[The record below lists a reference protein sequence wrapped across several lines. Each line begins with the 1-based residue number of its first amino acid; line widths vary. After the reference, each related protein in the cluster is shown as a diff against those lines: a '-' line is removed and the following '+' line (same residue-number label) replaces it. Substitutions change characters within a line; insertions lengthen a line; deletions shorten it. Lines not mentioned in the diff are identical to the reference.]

1 MYLGNFI
8 RKLDKKYHKVFFSG
22 IAFNSVL
29 VKKDYIFFA
38 IKGTKFDGNEYIS
51 DAIKKGAKVIVS
63 EKDIKLDNKNIIFLL
78 DNNPRKLLA
87 ETSFKLIK
95 RKPKKLVAVTGTNGK
110 SSVADF
116 YYQILNLNKNKT
128 ASIGTIGVQLNNN
141 KDLIENTT
149 LDPIKLREVINNLTS
164 NKINNIILEASSH
177 GLKQNRLDGLLFDIG
192 IFTNLSHDHL
202 DYHKNFNDYL
212 NAKLYLFNN
221 LIKKKGII
229 ITDPTIPQFNKIKRL
244 GVKKK
249 LKILTI
255 LNPNA
260 HLELVSHKY
269 ENDRQILAIKEKNK
283 KKIIR
288 LNLDLIGKIQVKN
301 VLMAI
306 LAATRSGLDINSIA
320 KSIIKLRPAEGRLEK
335 IGKLKNNSIVI
346 LDYAHTP
353 DALNTILTNIKE
365 QFPLGKI
372 RLVFGCGGD
381 RDRSKRSKMGKI
393 ASLHADMIYLTD
405 DNPRSEN
412 PKKIRNDIK
421 KGIRSKNMKEISN
434 RKIAISN
441 CINDLCSGDIAIIAG
456 KGHEK
461 TQDFKGKKYF
471 FSDRREIL
479 KSINLKNNKLF
490 KDIRLNIIQEKTK
503 LLVKNLKF
511 HKASINSKELK
522 KNDIFFAIKGKKN
535 DGNKFL
541 KEAIK
546 RKSSLLITNKINK
559 DLSLTK
565 QIKVKNT
572 LNFLTECASNYRDN
586 IKSNIIGITGSCGKT
601 SLKELLGN
609 GMKKIAKTYFSPKSY
624 NNKFGVP
631 LSLFNLKQDN
641 KFGIFEIGMD
651 KKGEINFLSKILK
664 PNLGIITNISYAHS
678 KNFQNIKEIAKA
690 KSEIIENITSRGSI
704 ILNEDDQFY
713 TFLLSKALKK
723 NLKVFSFSLKNKKSY
738 TYLIKITKIKN
749 KFKIYFKVGSM
760 INFFYSNSISKNH
773 IQNLL
778 AAITAISLFFELY
791 KIPKNIFLD
800 FKLPEGR
807 GDISKLKFRGKVINF
822 VDESYNSNPL
832 SLKTALI
839 NFADINSKNNTKHV
853 LLGDML
859 ELGKHSS
866 SHHRAVTKIINK
878 LKIDKVHI
886 YGKNIKKTYQGLKN
900 NKKGLVL
907 TNILQINDLINKTLS
922 NKDYL
927 MVKGSNST
935 GLYKQSQLL
944 KLNKSNV
951 L

>member
-8 RKLDKKYHKVFFSG
+8 KKLDKKYHKTFFSG
-22 IAFNSVL
+22 IAFNSAL

-38 IKGTKFDGNEYIS
+38 IKGTKFDGNRYIS
-51 DAIKKGAKVIVS
+51 DAINKGAKVIVS
-63 EKDIKLDNKNIIFLL
+63 EKKIKLNNKNIVFLI

-95 RKPKKLVAVTGTNGK
+95 KKPKNLVAVTGTNGK

-116 YYQILNLNKNKT
+116 YYQILNLNKNKN
-128 ASIGTIGVQLNNN
+128 ASIRTIGVQLNNKKN
-141 KDLIENTT
+141 LVENTT
-149 LDPIKLREVINNLTS
+149 LDPIKLREIINNLTT

-212 NAKLYLFNN
+212 NAKLYWFDN
-221 LIKKKGII
+221 LIKTKGTI
-229 ITDPTIPQFNKIKRL
+229 ITDPTIPQFKRIKNL
-244 GVKKK
+244 CAKKK
-249 LKILTI
+249 LKLLTI
-255 LNPNA
+255 LNPNTD
-260 HLELVSHKY
+260 LELVSHKY
-269 ENDRQILAIKEKNK
+269 ENDHQILIIKEKYK
-283 KKIIR
+283 KRNIR
-288 LNLDLIGKIQVKN
+288 LNLDLIGKIQIKN
-301 VLMAI
+301 VLMAL

-335 IGKLKNNSIVI
+335 IGKLKNNSKVI

-353 DALNTILTNIKE
+353 AALSTILANIKE

-372 RLVFGCGGD
+372 KLVLGCGGD
-381 RDRSKRSKMGKI
+381 RDRLKRSKMGKI
-393 ASLHADMIYLTD
+393 ASKYADMIYLTD

-412 PKKIRNDIK
+412 PNKIRNDIK
-421 KGIRSKNMKEISN
+421 KGISIKNIKEISN
-434 RKIAISN
+434 RKIAISD

-461 TQDFKGKKYF
+461 TQDYKGKKYF
-471 FSDRREIL
+471 LSDRREIL
-479 KSINLKNNKLF
+479 KSIDLKNNKLF

-503 LLVKNLKF
+503 LLIKSLKF
-511 HKASINSKELK
+511 NKASINSKELK
-522 KNDIFFAIKGKKN
+522 KDDIFFAIKGKKN

-541 KEAIK
+541 NEAVK
-546 RKSSLLITNKINK
+546 RKSSLVIANKINK
-559 DLSLTK
+559 DLPFTK
-565 QIKVKNT
+565 QIKVENT
-572 LNFLTECASNYRDN
+572 LKFLTECASDYRDN

-601 SLKELLGN
+601 TLKELLGN
-609 GMKKIAKTYFSPKSY
+609 SIKKIATTYFSPKSY

-631 LSLFNLKQDN
+631 LSLFNLKQDK
-641 KFGIFEIGMD
+641 KFGIFEVGMN
-651 KKGEINFLSKILK
+651 KKGEINYLSKILK

-678 KNFQNIKEIAKA
+678 KNFQNIQGIAEA
-690 KSEIIENITSRGSI
+690 KSEIIQNIKSGGSI
-704 ILNEDDQFY
+704 ILNRDDQFY
-713 TFLLSKALKK
+713 TFLRSKALKK
-723 NLKVFSFSLKNKKSY
+723 DLKVFSFSLKNKKSY
-738 TYLIKITKIKN
+738 TNLIKITKIKN
-749 KFKIYFKVGSM
+749 KFKIYFKVGSKVD
-760 INFFYSNSISKNH
+760 FYYSNSISKNH

-778 AAITAISLFFELY
+778 ATIAVISLFFELER
-791 KIPKNIFLD
+791 IPKNIFLD
-800 FKLPEGR
+800 FKFPEGR
-807 GDISKLKFRGKVINF
+807 GDISKIKLKGKVINF

-839 NFADINSKNNTKHV
+839 NFADINSENNTKHV

-859 ELGKHSS
+859 ELGKYSS
-866 SHHRAVTKIINK
+866 IHHRTMTKIINK

-886 YGKNIKKTYQGLKN
+886 YGKSIKKTYEGLKN

-907 TNILQINDLINKTLS
+907 TNILQINDLIDKILN

-944 KLNKSNV
+944 KFNRSNV

>member
-8 RKLDKKYHKVFFSG
+8 KNLDRKYYKTYFSG
-22 IAFNSVL
+22 IAFNSKQ
-29 VKKDYIFFA
+29 VKKNYIFFA
-38 IKGTKFDGNEYIS
+38 IKGTKIDGNKYIN
-51 DAIKKGAKVIVS
+51 DAITKGAKIIIS
-63 EKDIKLDNKNIIFLL
+63 EQNIKTDNKNIIFLR

-95 RKPKKLVAVTGTNGK
+95 KKPKNFVAVTGTNGK

-116 YYQILNLNKNKT
+116 YYQILNLNKKKV
-128 ASIGTIGVQLNNN
+128 ASIGTIGVQLNNKKN
-141 KDLIENTT
+141 LAENTT
-149 LDPIKLREVINNLTS
+149 LDPIKLREVINHLGT

-212 NAKLYLFNN
+212 NAKLYLFSN
-221 LIKKKGII
+221 LIKKKGIVI
-229 ITDPTIPQFNKIKRL
+229 ADPTIQQFKKIKRIIN
-244 GVKKK
+244 KKK
-249 LKILTI
+249 LKMLTI
-255 LNPNA
+255 LSSGA
-260 HLELVSHKY
+260 DLELISHKY
-269 ENDRQILAIKEKNK
+269 ENDRQILTIK
-283 KKIIR
+283 KKSKKKLIK
-288 LNLDLIGKIQVKN
+288 LSLDLIGKIQIKN

-335 IGKLKNNSIVI
+335 IGKLKNNSKVI

-353 DALNTILTNIKE
+353 DALETILTNIKE
-365 QFPLGKI
+365 QFPLQKI
-372 RLVFGCGGD
+372 KLVFGCGGD
-381 RDRSKRSKMGKI
+381 RDRAKRLKMGKI
-393 ASLHADMIYLTD
+393 ASKFADIIYLTD
-405 DNPRSEN
+405 DNPRTEN

-421 KGIRSKNMKEISN
+421 KGIRTNNLIEIPN
-434 RKIAISN
+434 RKIAINN

-461 TQDFKGKKYF
+461 TQDYNGKKIF
-471 FSDRREIL
+471 LSDRQEIL
-479 KSINLKNNKLF
+479 NSINFKNNRLF
-490 KDIRLNIIQEKTK
+490 KDKRLNIIQEKTK
-503 LLVKNLKF
+503 ILIKNLKIN
-511 HKASINSKELK
+511 KVSINSKELK

-541 KEAIK
+541 NEAIK
-546 RKSSLLITNKINK
+546 RKSSLVITNKINK
-559 DLSLTK
+559 DIPLTK
-565 QIKVKNT
+565 QIKVQNT

-601 SLKELLGN
+601 TLKELLGN
-609 GMKKIAKTYFSPKSY
+609 SIKKIAKTYISPKSF

-631 LSLFNLKQDN
+631 LSMLNLKQDK
-641 KFGIFEIGMD
+641 KFGIFEVGMD

-678 KNFQNIKEIAKA
+678 KNFKNIKGIAEA
-690 KSEIIENITSRGSI
+690 KSEIIQNIKSGGSI

-713 TFLLSKALKK
+713 KFLQTKAFKK
-723 NLKVFSFSLKNKKSY
+723 NLKVFSFSLKNKRSY
-738 TYLIKITKIKN
+738 TNLIKITKNKN
-749 KFKIYFKVGSM
+749 KYKIFLKVGSK
-760 INFFYSNSISKNH
+760 IDFYYSNSSSKNH

-778 AAITAISLFFELY
+778 AAITALNLFFEV
-791 KIPKNIFLD
+791 KRIPKNIFLD
-800 FKLPEGR
+800 FKIPQGR
-807 GDISKLKFRGKVINF
+807 GDISKIKFRDKVINF

-832 SLKTALI
+832 SLKSALL
-839 NFADINSKNNTKHV
+839 NFANINSKNNTKHV

-859 ELGKHSS
+859 ELGKHSVE
-866 SHHRAVTKIINK
+866 HHKSMTKIINK

-886 YGKNIKKTYQGLKN
+886 YGKDIKKTYQGLEN

-907 TNILQINDLINKTLS
+907 SNILQINYLINKILS

-944 KLNKSNV
+944 KLNRSNA

>member
-8 RKLDKKYHKVFFSG
+8 KKLDKKYKKIFFSG
-22 IAFNSVL
+22 ITFNSTK

-38 IKGTKFDGNEYIS
+38 IKGEKSDGNKYIS
-51 DAIKKGAKVIVS
+51 DAINKGAKVVVS
-63 EKDIKLDNKNIIFLL
+63 EKDIKLDNKSLIFLR
-78 DNNPRKLLA
+78 DDNPRKLLA

-95 RKPKKLVAVTGTNGK
+95 KKPKNLVAVTGTNGK

-128 ASIGTIGVQLNNN
+128 ASIGTIGVQLNNKKN
-141 KDLIENTT
+141 PIDNTT
-149 LDPIKLREVINNLTS
+149 LDPIKLREVINNLT
-164 NKINNIILEASSH
+164 KKKMNNIILEASSH
-177 GLKQNRLDGLLFDIG
+177 GLKQNRLDGLSFDIA

-202 DYHKNFNDYL
+202 DYHKNLNDYL

-221 LIKKKGII
+221 LIKKNGVV
-229 ITDPTIPQFNKIKRL
+229 ITDPNIPQFEKIKKL
-244 GVKKK
+244 VDKKK
-249 LKILTI
+249 LKLLTI
-255 LNPNA
+255 LNSNSD
-260 HLELVSHKY
+260 LELVSHKY
-269 ENDRQILAIKEKNK
+269 ENDYQILTIKEKNK

-288 LNLDLIGKIQVKN
+288 LNLNLIGKIQIKN

-306 LAATRSGLDINSIA
+306 LAASKSGLSINSIT
-320 KSIIKLRPAEGRLEK
+320 KSIVKLKPAEGRLEK
-335 IGKLKNNSIVI
+335 IGKLKNNSKVI

-353 DALNTILTNIKE
+353 DALSTILTNIKE

-381 RDRSKRSKMGKI
+381 RDKAKRKKMGKI
-393 ASLHADMIYLTD
+393 ASKYADKIYLTD
-405 DNPRSEN
+405 DNPRSED

-421 KGIRSKNMKEISN
+421 KGIRTKNIKEISN
-434 RKIAISN
+434 RKIAIGS

-456 KGHEK
+456 KGHEN
-461 TQDFKGKKYF
+461 TQDYKGKKF
-471 FSDRREIL
+471 LFSDRKQIL
-479 KSINLKNNKLF
+479 RSISLKNNKLF

-503 LLVKNLKF
+503 LLIKDIKF
-511 HKASINSKELK
+511 NKASINSKELK
-522 KNDIFFAIKGKKN
+522 KNDIFFGIKGKKN

-541 KEAIK
+541 NEAIK
-546 RKSSLLITNKINK
+546 RKSSLVITNKIDK
-559 DLSLTK
+559 DLPLTK

-572 LNFLTECASNYRDN
+572 LNFLTKCASEYRNN

-601 SLKELLGN
+601 TLKELLGN
-609 GMKKIAKTYFSPKSY
+609 SIKKIAKTYFSPKSF

-631 LSLFNLKQDN
+631 LSVLNLKQDK
-641 KFGIFEIGMD
+641 KFGIFELAMD
-651 KKGEINFLSKILK
+651 KKGEINFLSKILN
-664 PNLGIITNISYAHS
+664 PNLGIITNIGHAHS
-678 KNFQNIKEIAKA
+678 KNFKNIRGIADA
-690 KSEIIENITSRGSI
+690 KSEIIENIKSDGSI

-713 TFLLSKALKK
+713 KFLQTKALKK

-738 TYLIKITKIKN
+738 ANLLKITKIRN
-749 KFKIYFKVGSM
+749 KFKIYFKIDSK
-760 INFFYSNSISKNH
+760 IYFYFSNSNSKNH

-778 AAITAISLFFELY
+778 AAITAISLFFRLE

-832 SLKTALI
+832 SLETALL
-839 NFADINSKNNTKHV
+839 NFAKINSKNNNKHV

-859 ELGKHSS
+859 ELGRHSPN
-866 SHHRAVTKIINK
+866 HHKAMTKLINK

-886 YGKNIKKTYQGLKN
+886 YGKDIRKTYEGLKDS
-900 NKKGLVL
+900 KKGLIL
-907 TNILQINDLINKTLS
+907 SNILQINYLINKRLS
-922 NKDYL
+922 NNDYL

-944 KLNKSNV
+944 KINRSNA